1 MGDHADR
8 LDVVTGAF
16 GYTGKYIAGRLLE
29 AGGRVTTLTGRPLSG
44 SPFGDRVEA
53 RPLSFDRPDEL
64 RQALEGARALFNTY
78 WVRFSHGKTTFRSAV
93 ENTKV
98 LLQAA
103 QEAGVRRVV
112 HTSITN
118 PSLDSPL
125 PYFSGKAELEEAIRD
140 SGLSYAI
147 LRPTVIFGQED
158 ILINNIAWI
167 LRKFPVF
174 AVAGRGDYRL
184 QPIFV
189 EDFAK
194 MAVDAADR
202 EDSFVL
208 DAVGP
213 ETFTF
218 DELVRL
224 IAKSVGRKARLMHLR
239 PGLVLFLSTLIGWL
253 VHDVVLT
260 REEVDG
266 LKSNLLISDQ
276 EPTGTTR
283 LSDWLAE
290 HGDAVGS
297 RYASELRRH
306 YS

>member
-1 MGDHADR
+1 MADDADR

-29 AGGRVTTLTGRPLSG
+29 AGGRVITLTGRPLSE
-44 SPFGDRVEA
+44 SPFGDRVKA
-53 RPLSFDRPDEL
+53 HPLSFDRPEEL
-64 RQALEGARALFNTY
+64 RRALEGARTLFNTY

-93 ENTKV
+93 ENTKL

-103 QEAGVRRVV
+103 QEAGVQRIV

-125 PYFSGKAELEEAIRD
+125 PYFSGKAELEEVIRA
-140 SGLSYAI
+140 SGISYAI

-167 LRKFPVF
+167 LRKFPAF

-189 EDFAK
+189 EDFAR

-213 ETFTF
+213 EVFTF
-218 DELVRL
+218 DGLVRL
-224 IAKSVGRKARLMHLR
+224 IAKSIGRPARLIHLR
-239 PGLVLFLSTLIGWL
+239 PGLVLFLSKLIGWL
-253 VHDVVLT
+253 VRDVVLT

-266 LKSNLLISDQ
+266 LMSNLLVSGQ

-290 HGDAVGS
+290 HGDAVGG